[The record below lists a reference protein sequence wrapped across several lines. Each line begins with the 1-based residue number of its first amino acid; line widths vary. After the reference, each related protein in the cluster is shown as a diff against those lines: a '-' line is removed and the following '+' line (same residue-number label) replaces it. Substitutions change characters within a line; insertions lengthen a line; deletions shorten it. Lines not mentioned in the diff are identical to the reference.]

1 MKRLLLLISICI
13 SSVSFGQYTS
23 IPDPNFEQALI
34 DLGHD
39 DVIDGQVLTS
49 NVSGVTYLNV
59 SNKNISDL
67 SGIDDFVGLTS
78 FFCDNNQLTYL
89 NVSPLLN
96 MQYLTCNNNAIDS
109 LILTNGL
116 LVPILYE
123 LQCKNN
129 NLTTLNLN
137 NLSSLN
143 DLECDNNMITSLDLS
158 TNTNI
163 NDVSATY
170 NNLINIDLSNC
181 SNLEIL
187 RLDFNDF
194 SNIDVSN
201 CTNLLWLIMNDNI
214 NLINLDVSFN
224 FQLSRLEI
232 PYTSINYISLSNN
245 INLENLDFSGCPIY
259 DLNLSENINL
269 QALDVGGM
277 LLLEC
282 LNLKNGNNINNNL
295 DLSGGNNPNLNCIT
309 VDNISYAQTNWANW
323 MDNGVSFSENC
334 GNDCSSASN
343 LTELNSNQS
352 KELIKIV
359 NLLGQEVEYTPNT
372 VLIYQYSDGTSE
384 KVFTI
389 ED

>member
-1 MKRLLLLISICI
+1 MKRLLLLITICI

-23 IPDPNFEQALI
+23 IPDTNFEQALI

-49 NVSGVTYLNV
+49 NVSGLTLLNV

-67 SGIDDFVGLTS
+67 AGIEDFVGLTS
-78 FFCDNNQLTYL
+78 MFCDNNQL
-89 NVSPLLN
+89 
-96 MQYLTCNNNAIDS
+96 
-109 LILTNGL
+109 
-116 LVPILYE
+116 
-123 LQCKNN
+123 
-129 NLTTLNLN
+129 
-137 NLSSLN
+137 
-143 DLECDNNMITSLDLS
+143 
-158 TNTNI
+158 
-163 NDVSATY
+163 
-170 NNLINIDLSNC
+170 
-181 SNLEIL
+181 
-187 RLDFNDF
+187 
-194 SNIDVSN
+194 
-201 CTNLLWLIMNDNI
+201 
-214 NLINLDVSFN
+214 
-224 FQLSRLEI
+224 
-232 PYTSINYISLSNN
+232 NYISLSNN

-334 GNDCSSASN
+334 GNDCSGTSN
-343 LTELNSNQS
+343 LTELNSNQP
-352 KELIKIV
+352 KKLIKIV